1 MTHCILSDSR
11 ILQASGDLGASDN
24 VGLLSACDYNPH
36 SNHSLQV
43 CEHCNTTAHSTPELI
58 SGQV

>member
-1 MTHCILSDSR
+1 MTRCRLSDSR
-11 ILQASGDLGASDN
+11 TLLASGDLGASDS

-43 CEHCNTTAHSTPELI
+43 CEHCNTTAHSPQELI